1 MPSRPRTTAADF
13 LPEKLEWNA
22 LREAAEH
29 CRGCDLYKHATQVVF
44 GEGKQHAGI
53 MLVGEV
59 PGDQEDRRGRP
70 FVGPAGRLLDEAL
83 DRADLKR
90 SDVYVTNAVK
100 HFKWEER
107 GRRQLHKKPNRA
119 EIVSCRAWLDA
130 EIALVQPRV
139 LVCLGATAAQ
149 SLLGPKFRITQQRGQ
164 PLESDLANWILATWH
179 PSAILRAPAK
189 VDRNAMRD
197 DFASDLATAA
207 RLAQ

>member
-1 MPSRPRTTAADF
+1 
-13 LPEKLEWNA
+13 
-22 LREAAEH
+22 
-29 CRGCDLYKHATQVVF
+29 
-44 GEGKQHAGI
+44 
-53 MLVGEV
+53 
-59 PGDQEDRRGRP
+59 
-70 FVGPAGRLLDEAL
+70 
-83 DRADLKR
+83 
-90 SDVYVTNAVK
+90 VTNEVQ
-100 HFKWEER
+100 HCEWEER
-107 GRRQLHKKPNRA
+107 SRRHLHKKPNRA